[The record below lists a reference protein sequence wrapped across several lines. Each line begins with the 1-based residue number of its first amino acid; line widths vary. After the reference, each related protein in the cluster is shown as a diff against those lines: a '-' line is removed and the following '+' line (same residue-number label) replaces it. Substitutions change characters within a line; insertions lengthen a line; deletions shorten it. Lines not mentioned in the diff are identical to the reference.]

1 MVVDQDRIFVT
12 TNSESAT
19 LLHHR
24 ELCSFGSGTWCD
36 GADAVET
43 MESDSKWI
51 SGAVSFETPIVLERK
66 KVLSHL
72 QGVACLEKPT
82 PLRQLLTM
90 LEDAGEVRVGYSHHT
105 VDLPQD
111 SIKSEKA
118 LCFAIDAKQQDDAV
132 EPPKKKQKNIPKKAR

>member
-1 MVVDQDRIFVT
+1 MINSQVSMVVDQDRIFVT

-82 PLRQLLTM
+82 PFRQLLTM
-90 LEDAGEVRVGYSHHT
+90 LEDAGEAGSGSRFYN
-105 VDLPQD
+105 LPG
-111 SIKSEKA
+111 
-118 LCFAIDAKQQDDAV
+118 LNV
-132 EPPKKKQKNIPKKAR
+132 ELLDISTISNK